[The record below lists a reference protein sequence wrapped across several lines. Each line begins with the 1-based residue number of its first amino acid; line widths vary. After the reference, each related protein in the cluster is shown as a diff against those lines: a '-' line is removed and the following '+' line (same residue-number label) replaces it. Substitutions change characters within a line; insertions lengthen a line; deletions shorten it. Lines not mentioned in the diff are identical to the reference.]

1 MEKKGKILL
10 FGLIAMVFA
19 ACGKASGED
28 IARVQGMYADL
39 VEQHNETVEIYAA
52 VEDDSLGGELEEMAK
67 KVESI
72 GQQDTQGMDEAELDA
87 LVKQMDD
94 YAKEYEKILA
104 ALEEV
109 REQEGEAGI
118 YAVPVSIKNSTCVNL
133 YEIYLYEASS
143 TDKGENLVKD
153 MENLDGLGTL
163 NILNIFVDKEEEL
176 WHLEAMDEEGNVIES
191 ADIEF
196 TEEYKNGVTINMEY
210 SFDSMEG
217 WVKLE

>member
-1 MEKKGKILL
+1 MEKTGKILL
-10 FGLIAMVFA
+10 FGLIATVFA

-163 NILNIFVDKEEEL
+163 NILNIFVDKEDEL

>member
-1 MEKKGKILL
+1 MGKTGKILL
-10 FGLIAMVFA
+10 VGLIATAFA

-39 VEQHNETVEIYAA
+39 VEQHNEAVEAYAA
-52 VEDDSLGGELEEMAK
+52 VEDDSLGGELEEMAEK
-67 KVESI
+67 LESI
-72 GQQDTQGMDEAELDA
+72 GQQDTQGMDGAELDA

-104 ALEEV
+104 ALEDV
-109 REQEGEAGI
+109 RKQEGEAGI
-118 YAVPVSIKNSTCVNL
+118 YAVPVSLKNSTCVNL
-133 YEIYLYEASS
+133 YEIYLYEASG

-153 MENLDGLGTL
+153 MENLDGLGML
-163 NILNIFVDKEEEL
+163 NILNLFVDKEEEL

>member
-1 MEKKGKILL
+1 MGKIGKILL
-10 FGLIAMVFA
+10 VGLIATVFA

-39 VEQHNETVEIYAA
+39 VEQHNEAVEIYAA
-52 VEDDSLGGELEEMAK
+52 VEDDSLCGELEEMAK

-163 NILNIFVDKEEEL
+163 NILNIFVDKEDEL

-217 WVKLE
+217 WMKLE